1 MSTRDKLKQAL
12 SSLIDERV
20 PITVSAV
27 AKRCGVSHSLI
38 YNNHP
43 DIKDA
48 IKKAKNRQKEQQ
60 QAEISRT
67 ENEKLVKKVSALETI
82 LEKRKGRDDQETIN
96 ILLAH
101 ITEVYSMYDVL
112 LKERNDYAERL
123 CELEKII
130 KFQ

>member
-12 SSLIDERV
+12 SSLLDERV

-43 DIKDA
+43 DIKDD
-48 IKKAKNRQKEQQ
+48 IKRAKNRQKEEQ
-60 QAEISRT
+60 QAEINRT
-67 ENEKLVKKVSALETI
+67 ENEKLVKKVSALEAI
-82 LEKRKGRDDQETIN
+82 LKKRKSRDDQETIN
-96 ILLAH
+96 ILIAH
-101 ITEVYSMYDVL
+101 ITEIYSMYDAL

-123 CELEKII
+123 YEIEK
-130 KFQ
+130 K